1 MDIIMNEYTYA
12 ENLLNK
18 QDLKTCDLG
27 DKPSSTLNLLARYY
41 REIGKN
47 DDEIK
52 EFLSDFL
59 NRCLKDKYKESKWID
74 SIFYQVVKSKKYNL
88 KKVDNVI
95 VTKSEMEIIQSVKG
109 KSRQKVLFT
118 LLVLAKYYNAVSDK
132 NKNWTNL
139 EYKKIFKLANV
150 QLSIQNQALLIND
163 LYNCGFVNVSKNV
176 GKPNIQVNFVDN
188 ESDTVLTITR
198 LKDLGKEY
206 LIFCGEDYIRC
217 QKCGTLVKN
226 YKNTNKYCKTC
237 GQYQPIETKTVICVD
252 CGKEFSVDAKD
263 NQTIRCN
270 DCYKKYRRK
279 YKAIAERNRRL
290 KQNS

>member
-1 MDIIMNEYTYA
+1 
-12 ENLLNK
+12 
-18 QDLKTCDLG
+18 
-27 DKPSSTLNLLARYY
+27 
-41 REIGKN
+41 
-47 DDEIK
+47 
-52 EFLSDFL
+52 
-59 NRCLKDKYKESKWID
+59 
-74 SIFYQVVKSKKYNL
+74 
-88 KKVDNVI
+88 
-95 VTKSEMEIIQSVKG
+95 MEIIQSVKG

-118 LLVLAKYYNAVSDK
+118 LLILAKYYNAVSDK

-188 ESDTVLTITR
+188 ESDTVLTIAR

-206 LIFCGEDYIRC
+206 LMFCGEDYIRC

-270 DCYKKYRRK
+270 DCYKNYRRK

>member
-18 QDLKTCDLG
+18 QDLKTCDIG

-52 EFLSDFL
+52 ELLSDFL

-118 LLVLAKYYNAVSDK
+118 LLVLSKYYNAVSDK

-176 GKPNIQVNFVDN
+176 GKPNIQVNLVDN
-188 ESDTVLTITR
+188 ESDTVLTITQ

-206 LIFCGEDYIRC
+206 LMFCGEDYIRC

-237 GQYQPIETKTVICVD
+237 GQYQPIETKIITCVD
-252 CGKEFSVDAKD
+252 CGKEIEINSSSRK
-263 NQTIRCN
+263 IRCN
-270 DCYKKYRRK
+270 DCYRLERQEHNRK
-279 YKAIAERNRRL
+279 MYRNRS
-290 KQNS
+290 KI

>member
-1 MDIIMNEYTYA
+1 MNEYTYA

-18 QDLKTCDLG
+18 QDLKACDLG

-52 EFLSDFL
+52 ELLSDFL

-74 SIFYQVVKSKKYNL
+74 SIFYQVIKSKKYNL

-118 LLVLAKYYNAVSDK
+118 LLVMAKYYNAVSDK

-206 LIFCGEDYIRC
+206 LMFYGEDYIRC

-252 CGKEFSVDAKD
+252 CGKEINVDAKD

>member
-1 MDIIMNEYTYA
+1 MNEYTYA

-18 QDLKTCDLG
+18 QDLKACDLG

-52 EFLSDFL
+52 ELLSDFL

-109 KSRQKVLFT
+109 KSKQKVLFT
-118 LLVLAKYYNAVSDK
+118 LLVLSKYYNAVSDK

-206 LIFCGEDYIRC
+206 LMFCGEDYIRC

-279 YKAIAERNRRL
+279 YKAIAEKNRRL

>member
-1 MDIIMNEYTYA
+1 MNEYTYA

-18 QDLKTCDLG
+18 QDLKACDLG

-52 EFLSDFL
+52 ELLSDFL

-74 SIFYQVVKSKKYNL
+74 SIFYQVVKSKKYTL

-95 VTKSEMEIIQSVKG
+95 VTKSEIEIIQSVKG
-109 KSRQKVLFT
+109 KSRQKVLFA

-206 LIFCGEDYIRC
+206 LMFCGEDYIRC

-252 CGKEFSVDAKD
+252 CGKEFNIDAKD

>member
-18 QDLKTCDLG
+18 QDLKACDLG
-27 DKPSSTLNLLARYY
+27 CKPSSTLNLLARYY

-52 EFLSDFL
+52 ELLSDFL

-118 LLVLAKYYNAVSDK
+118 LLVLSKYYNAVSDK

-188 ESDTVLTITR
+188 ESDGVLTITR

-206 LIFCGEDYIRC
+206 LMFCGEDYIRC

>member
-18 QDLKTCDLG
+18 QDLKAYDLG

-52 EFLSDFL
+52 ELLNDFL

-74 SIFYQVVKSKKYNL
+74 SIFYQVIKSKKYNL

-188 ESDTVLTITR
+188 ESDGVLTITR

-206 LIFCGEDYIRC
+206 LMFCGEDYIRC

-252 CGKEFSVDAKD
+252 CGEEFSVDARITNK
-263 NQTIRCN
+263 IRC
-270 DCYKKYRRK
+270 DECQGEKKRKDTKLRVQRYRK
-279 YKAIAERNRRL
+279 
-290 KQNS
+290 S

>member
-1 MDIIMNEYTYA
+1 MNEYTYA

-18 QDLKTCDLG
+18 QDLKACDLG

-52 EFLSDFL
+52 ELLSDFL

-74 SIFYQVVKSKKYNL
+74 SIFYQVIKSKKYNL

-95 VTKSEMEIIQSVKG
+95 VTKSEIEIIQSVKG

-206 LIFCGEDYIRC
+206 LMFCGEDYIRC

-237 GQYQPIETKTVICVD
+237 GQYQPIETKTVVCVD
-252 CGKEFSVDAKD
+252 CGKEFSIDAKD

-270 DCYKKYRRK
+270 DCYKNYRRK

>member
-12 ENLLNK
+12 KNLLNK
-18 QDLKTCDLG
+18 QDLKACDLG

-52 EFLSDFL
+52 ECLSDFL

-74 SIFYQVVKSKKYNL
+74 SIFYQVIKSKKYNL

-118 LLVLAKYYNAVSDK
+118 LLILAKYYNAVSDK

-188 ESDTVLTITR
+188 ESDTVLTIAR

-206 LIFCGEDYIRC
+206 LMFCGEDYIRC

-252 CGKEFSVDAKD
+252 CGKEFSVNAKD

-270 DCYKKYRRK
+270 DCYKNYRRK

>member
-1 MDIIMNEYTYA
+1 MNEYTYA

-18 QDLKTCDLG
+18 QDLKACDLG

-52 EFLSDFL
+52 ELLSDFL

-95 VTKSEMEIIQSVKG
+95 VTKSEIEIIQSVKG

-118 LLVLAKYYNAVSDK
+118 LLILAKYYNAVSDK

-163 LYNCGFVNVSKNV
+163 LYNCRFVNVSKNV

-206 LIFCGEDYIRC
+206 LMFCGEDYIRC

-237 GQYQPIETKTVICVD
+237 GQYQPIETKIITCVD
-252 CGKEFSVDAKD
+252 CGKEIEINSSSRK
-263 NQTIRCN
+263 IRCN
-270 DCYKKYRRK
+270 DCYRLERQEHNRK
-279 YKAIAERNRRL
+279 MYRNRS
-290 KQNS
+290 KI

>member
-1 MDIIMNEYTYA
+1 MNEYTYA

-18 QDLKTCDLG
+18 QDLKACDLG
-27 DKPSSTLNLLARYY
+27 NKPSSTLNLLARYY

-52 EFLSDFL
+52 ELLSDFL

-74 SIFYQVVKSKKYNL
+74 SIFYQVIKSKKYNL

-95 VTKSEMEIIQSVKG
+95 VTKSEIEIIQSVKG

-176 GKPNIQVNFVDN
+176 GKPNIQVNFVNN
-188 ESDTVLTITR
+188 EPDTVLTITR

-206 LIFCGEDYIRC
+206 LMFCGEDYIRC

-237 GQYQPIETKTVICVD
+237 GQYQPIETKTVVCVD
-252 CGKEFSVDAKD
+252 CGKEFSVDARITNK
-263 NQTIRCN
+263 IRC
-270 DCYKKYRRK
+270 DKCQGEKKRKDTKLRVQRYRK
-279 YKAIAERNRRL
+279 
-290 KQNS
+290 S

>member
-18 QDLKTCDLG
+18 QDLKACDLG

-52 EFLSDFL
+52 ELLSDFL

-206 LIFCGEDYIRC
+206 LMFCGEDYIRC
-217 QKCGTLVKN
+217 QKCGTLVRN

-279 YKAIAERNRRL
+279 YKAIAEKNRRL

>member
-1 MDIIMNEYTYA
+1 MNEYTYA

-18 QDLKTCDLG
+18 QDLKACDLG

-52 EFLSDFL
+52 ELLSDFL

-74 SIFYQVVKSKKYNL
+74 SIFYQVVKSKKYTL

-95 VTKSEMEIIQSVKG
+95 VTKSEIEIIQSVKG

-118 LLVLAKYYNAVSDK
+118 LLILAKYYNAVSDK

-163 LYNCGFVNVSKNV
+163 LYNCGFVNASKNV

-188 ESDTVLTITR
+188 ESDGTLTITR

-206 LIFCGEDYIRC
+206 LMFCGEDYIRC

-279 YKAIAERNRRL
+279 YKAIAEKNRRL

>member
-18 QDLKTCDLG
+18 QDLKACDLG

-52 EFLSDFL
+52 ELLSDFL

-188 ESDTVLTITR
+188 ESDGVLTITR

-206 LIFCGEDYIRC
+206 LMFCGEDYIRC
-217 QKCGTLVKN
+217 QKCGSIIKN
-226 YKNTNKYCKTC
+226 YKNNNKYCKVC
-237 GQYQPIETKTVICVD
+237 GKYQPIETKTIVCID
-252 CGKEFSVDAKD
+252 CGKEIEIDSRSRK
-263 NQTIRCN
+263 IRCD
-270 DCYKKYRRK
+270 DCYKLERQEHNRK
-279 YKAIAERNRRL
+279 MYRNRS
-290 KQNS
+290 KI

>member
-1 MDIIMNEYTYA
+1 MNEYTYA

-18 QDLKTCDLG
+18 QDLKACDLG

-52 EFLSDFL
+52 ELLSDFL

-74 SIFYQVVKSKKYNL
+74 SIFYQVIKSKKYNL

-206 LIFCGEDYIRC
+206 LMFCGEDYIRC

-252 CGKEFSVDAKD
+252 CGKEFSVNAKD

-270 DCYKKYRRK
+270 DCYKNYRRK

>member
-1 MDIIMNEYTYA
+1 MNEYTYA

-18 QDLKTCDLG
+18 QDLKACDLG

-52 EFLSDFL
+52 ECLSDFL

-74 SIFYQVVKSKKYNL
+74 SIFYQVIKSKKYNL

-95 VTKSEMEIIQSVKG
+95 VTKSEMEKIQSVKG

-118 LLVLAKYYNAVSDK
+118 LLILAKYYNAVSDK

-206 LIFCGEDYIRC
+206 LMFCGEDYIRC

-237 GQYQPIETKTVICVD
+237 GQYQPIETKTVVCVD
-252 CGKEFSVDAKD
+252 CGKEFSIDAKD

-270 DCYKKYRRK
+270 DCYKNYRRK

>member
-1 MDIIMNEYTYA
+1 MNEYTYA

-18 QDLKTCDLG
+18 QDLKACDLG

-52 EFLSDFL
+52 ELLSDFL

-74 SIFYQVVKSKKYNL
+74 SIFYQVIKSKKYTL

-95 VTKSEMEIIQSVKG
+95 VTKSEIEIIQSVKG

-163 LYNCGFVNVSKNV
+163 LYNCRFVNVSKNV

-206 LIFCGEDYIRC
+206 LMFCGEDYIRC

-237 GQYQPIETKTVICVD
+237 GQYQPIETKIITCVD
-252 CGKEFSVDAKD
+252 CGKEIEINSSSRK
-263 NQTIRCN
+263 IRCN
-270 DCYKKYRRK
+270 DCYRLERQEHNRK
-279 YKAIAERNRRL
+279 MYRNRS
-290 KQNS
+290 KI

>member
-1 MDIIMNEYTYA
+1 MNEYTYA
-12 ENLLNK
+12 KNLLNK
-18 QDLKTCDLG
+18 QDLKACDLG

-52 EFLSDFL
+52 ECLSDFL

-74 SIFYQVVKSKKYNL
+74 SIFYQVIKSKKYNL

-188 ESDTVLTITR
+188 ESDTVLTIAR

-206 LIFCGEDYIRC
+206 LMFCGEDYIRC

-252 CGKEFSVDAKD
+252 CGKEFSIDAKD

-270 DCYKKYRRK
+270 DCYKNYRRK

>member
-1 MDIIMNEYTYA
+1 MNEYTYA

-18 QDLKTCDLG
+18 QDLKACDLG

-52 EFLSDFL
+52 ELLSDFL

-118 LLVLAKYYNAVSDK
+118 LLILAKYYNAVSDK

-188 ESDTVLTITR
+188 ESDGVLTITR

-206 LIFCGEDYIRC
+206 LMFCGEDYIRC

-270 DCYKKYRRK
+270 DCYKNYRRK

>member
-18 QDLKTCDLG
+18 QDLKACDLG

-52 EFLSDFL
+52 ELLSDFL

-118 LLVLAKYYNAVSDK
+118 LLILAKYYNTVSDK

-188 ESDTVLTITR
+188 ESDGVLTITR

-206 LIFCGEDYIRC
+206 LMFCGEDYIRC

-226 YKNTNKYCKTC
+226 YKNINKYCKTC

>member
-1 MDIIMNEYTYA
+1 MNEYTYA

-18 QDLKTCDLG
+18 QDLKACDLG

-52 EFLSDFL
+52 ELLSDFL

-74 SIFYQVVKSKKYNL
+74 SIFYQVTKSKKYNL
-88 KKVDNVI
+88 KKVDNVV

-118 LLVLAKYYNAVSDK
+118 LLVLSKYYNAVSDK

-206 LIFCGEDYIRC
+206 LMFCGEDYIRC

-226 YKNTNKYCKTC
+226 YRNTNKYCKTC
-237 GQYQPIETKTVICVD
+237 GQYQPIETKIITCVD
-252 CGKEFSVDAKD
+252 CGKEIEINSSSRK
-263 NQTIRCN
+263 IRCN
-270 DCYKKYRRK
+270 DCYRLERQEHNRK
-279 YKAIAERNRRL
+279 MYRNRS
-290 KQNS
+290 KI

>member
-1 MDIIMNEYTYA
+1 MNEYTYA

-52 EFLSDFL
+52 ECLSDFL

-74 SIFYQVVKSKKYNL
+74 SIFYQVIKSKKYNL

-118 LLVLAKYYNAVSDK
+118 LLILAKYYNAVSDK

-206 LIFCGEDYIRC
+206 LMFCGEDYIRC

-237 GQYQPIETKTVICVD
+237 GQYQPIETKTVVCVD
-252 CGKEFSVDAKD
+252 CGKEFSIDAKD

-270 DCYKKYRRK
+270 DCYKNYRRK

>member
-1 MDIIMNEYTYA
+1 MNEYTYA
-12 ENLLNK
+12 ENLLHK
-18 QDLKTCDLG
+18 QDLKACDLG

-52 EFLSDFL
+52 ELLSDFL

-88 KKVDNVI
+88 KKVNNVI

-118 LLVLAKYYNAVSDK
+118 LLVLAKYYNAVSNK

-206 LIFCGEDYIRC
+206 LMFCGEDYIRC

>member
-1 MDIIMNEYTYA
+1 MDIIMNEYIYA

-18 QDLKTCDLG
+18 QDLKACDLG

-52 EFLSDFL
+52 ELLSDFL

-118 LLVLAKYYNAVSDK
+118 LLILAKYYNTVSDK

-163 LYNCGFVNVSKNV
+163 LYNCRFVNVSKNV

-206 LIFCGEDYIRC
+206 LMFCGEDYIRC

-237 GQYQPIETKTVICVD
+237 GQYQPIETKIITCVD
-252 CGKEFSVDAKD
+252 CGKEIEINSSSRK
-263 NQTIRCN
+263 IRCN
-270 DCYKKYRRK
+270 DCYRLERQEHNRK
-279 YKAIAERNRRL
+279 MYRNRS
-290 KQNS
+290 KI

>member
-1 MDIIMNEYTYA
+1 MNEYTYA

-18 QDLKTCDLG
+18 QDLKACDLG

-52 EFLSDFL
+52 ELLSDFL

-74 SIFYQVVKSKKYNL
+74 SIFYQVVKSKKYTL
-88 KKVDNVI
+88 KKVDNVTA
-95 VTKSEMEIIQSVKG
+95 TKSEMEIIQSVKG

-163 LYNCGFVNVSKNV
+163 LYNCGFINVSKNV

-188 ESDTVLTITR
+188 ESDSVLTITR

-206 LIFCGEDYIRC
+206 LMFCGEDYIRC

-226 YKNTNKYCKTC
+226 YRNTNKYCKTC

-270 DCYKKYRRK
+270 DCYKNYRRK